1 MKEKSSESDK
11 VFAQQGNRKIV
22 RTREKVREEIHV
34 KGAPRA
40 KEVLVSLS
48 MCEGKVKD
56 AFKNAYD
63 VRKGRHDESRLG
75 GLKDV
80 VTECTA
86 KAIDVGVAV
95 LTKRRTLFNEFFV
108 RTGDK
113 DVFKVF
119 DLCAGGAESRIRGVP
134 EDTFASS
141 DYPVPKETN
150 VRGTCGER
158 FGAESKGLTGEGDRA
173 VRPRKVVK
181 VLAAGPQGDTRVVV
195 DVASYSVGS
204 EFKER
209 PSRFRATKFWKSR
222 GARRPVKGMFG

>member
-1 MKEKSSESDK
+1 M
-11 VFAQQGNRKIV
+11 
-22 RTREKVREEIHV
+22 
-34 KGAPRA
+34 
-40 KEVLVSLS
+40 L
-48 MCEGKVKD
+48 
-56 AFKNAYD
+56 
-63 VRKGRHDESRLG
+63 
-75 GLKDV
+75 V

-95 LTKRRTLFNEFFV
+95 LTKSRTLFNEFFV

-150 VRGTCGER
+150 VRGTSGKR
-158 FGAESKGLTGEGDRA
+158 LGAESKGLTGKGDGT
-173 VRPRKVVK
+173 VRPRKVMK
-181 VLAAGPQGDTRVVV
+181 VLAAGPQGDARVVV
-195 DVASYSVGS
+195 DVTSCGVGS
-204 EFKER
+204 EFKEG
-209 PSRFRATKFWKSR
+209 PSRFRMIKFWQAR